1 MLRDGIV
8 REDLGGAVVALS
20 VYTAAQAHGRQGAVA
35 KKPKR
40 DRTLRREAA
49 RAAAAL
55 ATDRERLFA
64 LEPGGSAGRPIE
76 VDAVP
81 IVELRAVAVACPR
94 CAGRHRVEEH
104 AAVTVAGD
112 RLREARLVCSQCG
125 SRRSL
130 WFRLPVLN

>member
-1 MLRDGIV
+1 MIRVTELVDSGC
-8 REDLGGAVVALS
+8 RE
-20 VYTAAQAHGRQGAVA
+20 AVA

-55 ATDRERLFA
+55 AADRERLFA
-64 LEPGGSAGRPIE
+64 LEPGGSPERQID
-76 VDAVP
+76 VDAVS
-81 IVELRAVAVACPR
+81 IVEVRAAAVACPR
-94 CAGRHRVEEH
+94 CAGRHRVDEH
-104 AAVTVAGD
+104 AAVTVAGA
-112 RLREARLVCSQCG
+112 RLREVRLACAQCG

>member
-1 MLRDGIV
+1 V
-8 REDLGGAVVALS
+8 P
-20 VYTAAQAHGRQGAVA
+20 

-40 DRTLRREAA
+40 DRTVRREAA

-55 ATDRERLFA
+55 ATNRERLFA
-64 LEPGGSAGRPIE
+64 LEPGGSPERPIE

-81 IVELRAVAVACPR
+81 IVELRAAAVACPR
-94 CAGRHRVEEH
+94 CAGRHRLQEH
-104 AAVTVAGD
+104 AAVVLAGV
-112 RLREARLVCSQCG
+112 RLREARLRCDACG